1 MVQTETLSKS
11 LDETRALLQRK
22 APNVKVA
29 EEAISNLDRLDELVI
44 DPSGEGLKEIIQIG
58 RKLKREISEYG
69 ECAHNMDSFLDQLSE
84 WVEERFMGNTHVV
97 SGQRV
102 EMQPI
107 DTEGLILDIGGG
119 GEGVVGKLNG
129 KGVVAIDL
137 YPSELEET
145 ENEALK
151 IVMDATDM
159 KFVASSFEVATSF
172 FTLLYVER
180 EKQEKVFSEVHRVLK
195 EKGVF
200 LIWDVRIPVRV
211 EGKPFFM
218 VRLEIELPDETVSTG
233 YGVRLAQQ
241 DVEHF
246 KELAARTGFD
256 VVGEWE
262 KGEIFHLEL
271 VKQ

>member
-1 MVQTETLSKS
+1 
-11 LDETRALLQRK
+11 
-22 APNVKVA
+22 
-29 EEAISNLDRLDELVI
+29 
-44 DPSGEGLKEIIQIG
+44 
-58 RKLKREISEYG
+58 
-69 ECAHNMDSFLDQLSE
+69 
-84 WVEERFMGNTHVV
+84 
-97 SGQRV
+97 
-102 EMQPI
+102 
-107 DTEGLILDIGGG
+107 
-119 GEGVVGKLNG
+119 
-129 KGVVAIDL
+129 
-137 YPSELEET
+137 
-145 ENEALK
+145 K

-180 EKQEKVFSEVHRVLK
+180 EKQQMVFSEVHRVLK
-195 EKGVF
+195 EDGRF
-200 LIWDVRIPVRV
+200 LIWDVRIPERV

-233 YGVRLAQQ
+233 YGVRLAHQ
-241 DVEHF
+241 DIEHF